1 VYGYAFGQLLT
12 HSLYAKQ
19 PDFGERFEPLYL
31 DMLKSGSTRN
41 VTELLKPFDLDPAD
55 EKFWAN
61 GIDVGLGRM
70 VEEVEQLSRELGVI

>member
-1 VYGYAFGQLLT
+1 
-12 HSLYAKQ
+12 
-19 PDFGERFEPLYL
+19 
-31 DMLKSGSTRN
+31 MLKSGSTRN